1 MGGDAGTARPGA
13 ARLDPAAVRLAPA
26 GRCRSRARPHRPD
39 RAGPGRTIRSG
50 PGGSHVEPPDRRGGG
65 GTRRGGA
72 RHRRRAMA
80 RADRGGAGGARRI
93 RARQGAAGPAEGE
106 PVVSLAAHMLAH
118 SVLVAV
124 VAPLIILARP
134 VNIVLAGLSPNRRL
148 RALAA
153 LRSRPARLLTA
164 PPVAWGSFV
173 GTQLA
178 FHLTGLYDSVLSD
191 PWVDAVAHALYA
203 ATALIFW
210 EVAIGSAPLARRLTG
225 MGPAL
230 YLLLTMPAIDLS

>member
-1 MGGDAGTARPGA
+1 
-13 ARLDPAAVRLAPA
+13 
-26 GRCRSRARPHRPD
+26 
-39 RAGPGRTIRSG
+39 
-50 PGGSHVEPPDRRGGG
+50 
-65 GTRRGGA
+65 
-72 RHRRRAMA
+72 
-80 RADRGGAGGARRI
+80 
-93 RARQGAAGPAEGE
+93 
-106 PVVSLAAHMLAH
+106 MLAH

-153 LRSRPARLLTA
+153 LRSRPALLLTA

-178 FHLTGLYDSVLSD
+178 FHLTGLYDAVLSD

-230 YLLLTMPAIDLS
+230 YLLLAIPAIDLSAAWLMARGEPGAGVAMVAGMSPLGIAAAISAWRAAREEEVRASLEGSA